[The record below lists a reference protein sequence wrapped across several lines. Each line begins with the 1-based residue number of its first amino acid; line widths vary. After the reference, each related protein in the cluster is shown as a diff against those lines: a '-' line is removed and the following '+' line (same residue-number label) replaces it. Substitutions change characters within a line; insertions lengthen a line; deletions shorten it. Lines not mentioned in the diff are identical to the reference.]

1 MKTTYQNSRMVRKP
15 EFSLQQ
21 IIRRLSEQVF
31 IKKDAISYLVL
42 KGAHMDGPLLDSLIN
57 GDQFKSV
64 STQKYKLKVKKK
76 DNCCRVDGN
85 ICLINNIVKNENVF
99 LVLKTFTQKKSL
111 FTYPLDSTLL
121 GIAEL
126 SQLIVGYRIANLY
139 EIQAKCVLLP
149 YKGKYVAFP
158 FSDAVW

>member
-1 MKTTYQNSRMVRKP
+1 MVRKP
-15 EFSLQQ
+15 EFPLQQ

-31 IKKDAISYLVL
+31 IKKDAISYPVL

-64 STQKYKLKVKKK
+64 VTQKYKVKVNGK

-85 ICLINNIVKNENVF
+85 ICLINNIVKNEDVF
-99 LVLKTFTQKKSL
+99 LVLKTFTQKKSF

-121 GIAEL
+121 GIAKL
-126 SQLIVGYRIANLY
+126 SQLDVGYRIANLY

>member
-57 GDQFKSV
+57 GVITVQECVNSK
-64 STQKYKLKVKKK
+64 
-76 DNCCRVDGN
+76 
-85 ICLINNIVKNENVF
+85 
-99 LVLKTFTQKKSL
+99 
-111 FTYPLDSTLL
+111 
-121 GIAEL
+121 
-126 SQLIVGYRIANLY
+126 
-139 EIQAKCVLLP
+139 IQSESKW
-149 YKGKYVAFP
+149 KR
-158 FSDAVW
+158 